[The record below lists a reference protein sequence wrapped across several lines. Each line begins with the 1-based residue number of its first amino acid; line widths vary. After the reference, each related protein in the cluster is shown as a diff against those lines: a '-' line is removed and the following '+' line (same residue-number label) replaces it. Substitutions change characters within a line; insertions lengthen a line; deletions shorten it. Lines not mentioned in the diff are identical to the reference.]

1 MCRTKRSDDMPKVFN
16 TAAICIPQEHYMVN
30 LDSRVREIKK
40 LVDAGKYFT
49 INRARQYG
57 KTTTLRA
64 LYRNLMK
71 DYYVV
76 SLDFQ
81 TFGSAEF
88 ETESRFANSFADSI
102 LEEFERGYREF
113 PKKMEESLENLR
125 RKISERPLNE
135 NFTLRSLFGYLSDLC
150 ASADKPIVIM
160 IDEVDSASNNQV
172 FLDFLAQLRAQY
184 IDRDIQPAFQSVILA
199 GVYDIKNLKRKLRP
213 EEDHKYNSPWNI
225 AAEFTVDMSFSKEEI
240 AGMLEEYEADYHTGM
255 NINDMA
261 QWLYN
266 YTSGYPFL
274 VSRLC
279 QLMDERISQEEAY
292 PSLSDVWTKKGFEEA
307 VRMLLSEKN
316 TLFESLI
323 NKLKDYPELNQ
334 TIQTILFTGKSIAY
348 NADETSIDIAT
359 MFGFVKNQ
367 NGKVVIANR
376 IFETRLYNYYL
387 SSVEMQSKDIY
398 DKSLLDK
405 NQFVMN
411 GHLNMDLILERF
423 VVHFHDIYGDRDEKF
438 IEKEGRKYFLLYLR
452 PIINGVGNYYIEA
465 ETRDQ
470 RRTDVIVDYLGE
482 RYIIELKIWHG
493 EEYNRQGEEQLVDY
507 LNSYHLDK
515 GYMVTFSFNQKKEIG
530 VQQVE
535 VDSKTIIEAV
545 V

>member
-1 MCRTKRSDDMPKVFN
+1 
-16 TAAICIPQEHYMVN
+16 
-30 LDSRVREIKK
+30 
-40 LVDAGKYFT
+40 
-49 INRARQYG
+49 
-57 KTTTLRA
+57 
-64 LYRNLMK
+64 MK

-102 LEEFERGYREF
+102 LEEFERRYREF

-125 RKISERPLNE
+125 RKISECPLNE

-316 TLFESLI
+316 TLFESLF

-376 IFETRLYNYYL
+376 IFETRFG
-387 SSVEMQSKDIY
+387 SQ
-398 DKSLLDK
+398 
-405 NQFVMN
+405 
-411 GHLNMDLILERF
+411 
-423 VVHFHDIYGDRDEKF
+423 
-438 IEKEGRKYFLLYLR
+438 
-452 PIINGVGNYYIEA
+452 
-465 ETRDQ
+465 
-470 RRTDVIVDYLGE
+470 
-482 RYIIELKIWHG
+482 W
-493 EEYNRQGEEQLVDY
+493 
-507 LNSYHLDK
+507 
-515 GYMVTFSFNQKKEIG
+515 
-530 VQQVE
+530 
-535 VDSKTIIEAV
+535 
-545 V
+545 